1 MTEKDL
7 QIQELKKE
15 IQKLKEQVPQ
25 WIPIKERLP
34 ERSGWYLVWTGIIG
48 IPWVRC
54 FSASKQKFFDTER
67 EVLTWMRCR
76 KCTSQRRRRMN
87 HEGYK
92 DPTAEQ
98 AVHNTSKK

>member
-34 ERSGWYLVWTGIIG
+34 ERGRLLFGRNRHWRDFCALV
-48 IPWVRC
+48 
-54 FSASKQKFFDTER
+54 
-67 EVLTWMRCR
+67 
-76 KCTSQRRRRMN
+76 
-87 HEGYK
+87 
-92 DPTAEQ
+92 
-98 AVHNTSKK
+98 